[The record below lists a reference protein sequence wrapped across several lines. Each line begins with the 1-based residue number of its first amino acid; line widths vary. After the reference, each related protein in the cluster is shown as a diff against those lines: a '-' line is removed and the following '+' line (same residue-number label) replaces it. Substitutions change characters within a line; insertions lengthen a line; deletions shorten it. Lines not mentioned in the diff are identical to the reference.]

1 MLVKCLFILP
11 QKRVRES
18 PHSQR
23 HFYQQQQH
31 SMSAVAY
38 KNLHDPHQAH
48 TCFHYPSSPMHA
60 FFISLIHCAFPLRD

>member
-38 KNLHDPHQAH
+38 KNLHDPHQAQLILAFITH
-48 TCFHYPSSPMHA
+48 ARIFH
-60 FFISLIHCAFPLRD
+60 